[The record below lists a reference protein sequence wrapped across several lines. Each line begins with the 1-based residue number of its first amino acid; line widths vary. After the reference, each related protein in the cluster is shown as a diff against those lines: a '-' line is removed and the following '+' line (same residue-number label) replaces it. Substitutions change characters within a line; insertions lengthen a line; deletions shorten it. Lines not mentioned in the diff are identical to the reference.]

1 MKNHFLLL
9 SLAFVTLLSSCK
21 KSDDAA
27 PAPADPYS
35 NNNTSYETAFMNAA
49 GESTVDRKDGRL
61 RLLML
66 KSLDSTTKLANSN
79 NAVVLSSTT
88 LSNMFNNTGS
98 PFGNP
103 GLNSATVSLKD
114 ATARTNSPS
123 EVRATLENHFV
134 TIADASAT
142 AADNLANDAVNKDTA
157 RVGVAGRLFVPGAT
171 TKYLVDEKG
180 LEYAQVISKSFIGA
194 LQLDYICNVLLSDNS
209 LANADN
215 TTLINNKYTAL
226 QHRWDEAYGLLTT
239 KDRYAMDA
247 TATTNGGESFL
258 GSYIWEYNK
267 TGYPLIHV
275 AFLKGRKAA
284 VDNDREEAKAQAQ
297 FIRRELEKS
306 IAMAAIGYMGKYK
319 SGTSNAQ
326 RAHAIGEGAGF
337 IYSTRFCKFH
347 GADAQFSDEVLD
359 DLLFDSPNG
368 FWSLSTTKIDA
379 AISALSA
386 KFGL

>member
-1 MKNHFLLL
+1 MKNQFLLL
-9 SLAFVTLLSSCK
+9 ALAIVTVLSSCK
-21 KSDDAA
+21 KSEDE
-27 PAPADPYS
+27 PTPSDPYS
-35 NNNTSYETAFMNAA
+35 DNTTSYETAFKNAA

-66 KSLDSTTKLANSN
+66 KSLDSTAKLPNGN
-79 NAVVLSSTT
+79 NAIVLNSTT

-114 ATARTNSPS
+114 ATARASDPA
-123 EVRATLENHFV
+123 EVRSTIENHFE

-142 AADNLANDAVNKDTA
+142 AADNLANDAINKDTA

-171 TKYLVDEKG
+171 TKYLVDENG

-209 LANADN
+209 LTNADN
-215 TTLINNKYTAL
+215 TTLINSKYTAL

-239 KDRYAMDA
+239 KDRYAQDA
-247 TATTNGGESFL
+247 TATSNGGESFL
-258 GSYIWEYNK
+258 GSYVWEYNK
-267 TGYPLIHV
+267 AAYPLIHV

-284 VDNDREEAKAQAQ
+284 VDGDREAAKVQAQ
-297 FIRRELEKS
+297 YIRRELEKS
-306 IAMAAIGYMGKYK
+306 IAMAAIGYMNKYK
-319 SGTSNAQ
+319 TGTNNAQ
-326 RAHAIGEGAGF
+326 RAHAIGEGLGF

-347 GADAQFSDEVLD
+347 GADAAFSENVLE
-359 DLLFDSPNG
+359 DLIFSSSNG

-379 AISALSA
+379 AISSLSA